1 MKERR
6 VIKTQ
11 APHNAAS
18 IEARV
23 AEADLTAE
31 WALRQALV
39 KIERRS
45 SAKQVF
51 FSWPNLH
58 EVCLRLA
65 AYATNLYPSN
75 GMTFLEATLMRA
87 FDDYDS
93 ACIEQSA
100 IEKAPMYGFL
110 NALISNQAPSLL
122 DYQPRA
128 ESAGIR
134 VKWQPMSEPL
144 SDWLRRYKIKQIRF
158 ELTSASQKAK
168 EGAGQLLAEAIL
180 SHRERHELAEWKG
193 KP

>member
-6 VIKTQ
+6 MIKTQ
-11 APHNAAS
+11 AAAVADVV
-18 IEARV
+18 EARV

-58 EVCLRLA
+58 EACLRLA
-65 AYATNLYPSN
+65 AYATNLFPSN

-87 FDDYDS
+87 FDDYDA
-93 ACIEQSA
+93 ACDEQPT

-110 NALISNQAPSLL
+110 NALITNQTPSLL
-122 DYQPRA
+122 DYQPKA
-128 ESAGIR
+128 ESAGAS

-144 SDWLRRYKIKQIRF
+144 SDWLRRYKVKRLRF
-158 ELTSASQKAK
+158 EVTAASLKAK
-168 EGAGQLLAEAIL
+168 EGAGHLLAEAIL
-180 SHRERHELAEWKG
+180 SHRERHELAKWKG
-193 KP
+193 KM